1 MVIYD
6 TDEDGN
12 IIVIFDSRWKFPE
25 TLGYSPKDPQYKA
38 LQQLWEKA
46 TGGKIEE
53 DESQKAG
60 KPENRR
66 A

>member
-12 IIVIFDSRWKFPE
+12 IIVIFDTRWRFPE

-46 TGGKIEE
+46 TGKIVGKR
-53 DESQKAG
+53 ESEKMRKSSEG
-60 KPENRR
+60 GV
-66 A
+66 

>member
-12 IIVIFDSRWKFPE
+12 IIVVFDSRWRFPE

-38 LQQLWEKA
+38 LQELWEKA
-46 TGGKIEE
+46 TGRKIEE
-53 DESQKAG
+53 ESEKAR
-60 KPENRR
+60 KPESRK